1 MGRREPGDLM
11 RGLPELEKSLF
22 ELIRRTSTD
31 LPADVEAAIRRAL
44 AKERKDSRAA
54 WALGSILENIALA
67 RQKDQPICQD
77 TGELVFSFNIPIG
90 FDVNALIAV
99 TRSAVSTATRRGYLR
114 QNTLDS
120 VTGVPYETNVA
131 YGMPVFQFHHGAR
144 RVIDVSLLMK
154 GGGSENV
161 GCQYSLP
168 DESLN
173 ANRDLDGVRR
183 CVLDAV
189 QKAQGNGCGPGV
201 VGVCVGG
208 DRASGYEHSREQ
220 FFRKL
225 DDKSPVH
232 TLAKLESKILREANR
247 LGVGTM
253 GLGGAV
259 TLLGAKVGALGRV
272 PASFFVSV
280 SFMCWAFRRRRV
292 VLGPDGKIGRWL
304 FR

>member
-1 MGRREPGDLM
+1 M
-11 RGLPELEKSLF
+11 RGLPDIEKSLL

-44 AKERKDSRAA
+44 MRERKGSRAA
-54 WALGSILENIALA
+54 WTLDSILENIALA

-90 FDVNALIAV
+90 FDVNALIAE
-99 TRSAVSTATRRGYLR
+99 TRSAVSIATRRGYLR

-131 YGMPVFQFHHGAR
+131 YGMPIFQFHHGAR

-168 DESLN
+168 DESLD
-173 ANRDLDGVRR
+173 ADRDLEGVRR

-201 VGVCVGG
+201 VGVCIGG

-225 DDKSPVH
+225 DDKSPVLA
-232 TLAKLESKILREANR
+232 LAKLESKILREANR
-247 LGVGTM
+247 LGIGPM
-253 GLGGAV
+253 GMGGAV

-292 VLGPDGKIGRWL
+292 ALGSDGKIGRWL

>member
-1 MGRREPGDLM
+1 M
-11 RGLPELEKSLF
+11 RGLPDIEKSLL

-44 AKERKDSRAA
+44 VRERKGSRAA

-90 FDVNALIAV
+90 FDVNALMAE
-99 TRSAVSTATRRGYLR
+99 TRSAVSIATRRGYLR

-168 DESLN
+168 DESLD
-173 ANRDLDGVRR
+173 ADRDLEGVRR
-183 CVLDAV
+183 CVLDAI

-201 VGVCVGG
+201 VGVCIGG

-225 DDKSPVH
+225 DDKSPVRA
-232 TLAKLESKILREANR
+232 LAKLESKILREANR
-247 LGVGTM
+247 LGIGPM
-253 GLGGAV
+253 GMGGAV

-292 VLGPDGKIGRWL
+292 ALGSDGKIGRWL